1 MRKITADYIYPGN
14 SAPIKGGTLTLSDD
28 GEILSISHKTDTDA
42 EYFSGIICPGFVN
55 VHCHSELSYAK
66 NRIPEKSGID
76 QFIHDLE
83 ALKRSVSEEEKSKA
97 VKEAFVEMQENGIVA
112 VGDIMNTP
120 LSLEAKKNTAI
131 QCYNFIEVYGS
142 QAKDTE
148 RNWNHALG
156 LAAAVEGIKN
166 IIPHAPYSLSR
177 TLFQR
182 IRDYQKPNTTLSMHH
197 MESEGEAEYFVSGNG
212 PLAERFKSWGLE
224 RPPYIPTGK
233 RPLAS
238 LGEFLQPAERVLLI
252 HNTFINQEDIDY
264 AKHNFQNTF
273 YGLCPNANQYI
284 EGDLPSLDLLINQDL
299 SICLGTDS
307 LASNH
312 QLSILEEMKTL
323 NANFD
328 ISLEELIRWA
338 TYNGACA
345 LGMENQLGSLEKGKK
360 PGILLLQNKKK
371 GEAFELNFSEVSV
384 LSKI

>member
-1 MRKITADYIYPGN
+1 MQKITADYIYPGN
-14 SAPIKGGTLTLSDD
+14 SAPIKEGTITIDDD
-28 GEILSISHKTDTDA
+28 GKIVNISSKKEGDA
-42 EYFSGIICPGFVN
+42 VYYRGIICPGFVN
-55 VHCHSELSYAK
+55 VHCHTELSYAK
-66 NRIPEKSGID
+66 DKISERSGID

-83 ALKRSVSEEEKSKA
+83 GLKRSVSDEEKLTSVA
-97 VKEAFVEMQENGIVA
+97 SALEEMEAQGIVA

-120 LSLEAKKNTAI
+120 LSIEAKRQSEIAF
-131 QCYNFIEVYGS
+131 YNFVEVYGS

-156 LAAAVEGIKN
+156 LVAAVEGVKN
-166 IIPHAPYSLSR
+166 IVPHAPYSLSR

-182 IRDYQKPNTTLSMHH
+182 IRDYQKSNTTLSMHH
-197 MESEGEAEYFVSGNG
+197 MESAGEAEYFVSGSG

-224 RPPYIPTGK
+224 PPPYIPTGK

-238 LGEFLQPAERVLLI
+238 LGTFLQPAKRVLLI
-252 HNTFINQEDIDY
+252 HNTFINQDDIDY

-284 EGDLPSLDLLINQDL
+284 EGDLPPLDLLRNQDL

-323 NANFD
+323 NTNFD

-338 TYNGACA
+338 TYNGASA
-345 LGMENQLGSLEKGKK
+345 LGMEDKLGSLEKGKK
-360 PGILLLQNKKK
+360 PGILLLQNKKEGK
-371 GEAFELNFSEVSV
+371 AFELNFSDVSV
-384 LSKI
+384 LSKN

>member
-14 SAPIKGGTLTLSDD
+14 SAPIKGGTITLNDD
-28 GEILSISHKTDTDA
+28 GEILEISQKTDAEA
-42 EYFSGIICPGFVN
+42 EYFSGIVCPGFVN

-83 ALKRSVSEEEKSKA
+83 TLKRSVSEAEKTKA
-97 VKEAFVEMQENGIVA
+97 VEEAFAEMQENGIVA

-120 LSLEAKKNTAI
+120 LSLDAKKTTDI

-156 LAAAVEGIKN
+156 LAAATEGKKN

-197 MESEGEAEYFVSGNG
+197 MESEGEAEYFISGSG

-224 RPPYIPTGK
+224 QPPYIPTSK

-238 LGEFLQPAERVLLI
+238 LGEFLQAAERVLLI
-252 HNTFINQEDIDY
+252 HNTFINQQDIDY
-264 AKHNFQNTF
+264 ANNHFQNAF
-273 YGLCPNANQYI
+273 YGLCPIANQYI
-284 EGDLPSLDLLINQDL
+284 EGDLPPVDLLKNQDL
-299 SICLGTDS
+299 QICLGTDS

-345 LGMENQLGSLEKGKK
+345 LGMEDNLGSLEKGKS
-360 PGILLLQNKKK
+360 PGILLLQNKKE
-371 GEAFELNFSEVSV
+371 GEAFELNFSGVRV
-384 LSKI
+384 LS

>member
-14 SAPIKGGTLTLSDD
+14 SAPIKGGTITLNDD
-28 GEILSISHKTDTDA
+28 GEILEISQKTDAEA
-42 EYFSGIICPGFVN
+42 EYFSGIVCPGFVN

-66 NRIPEKSGID
+66 NLIPEKSGID

-97 VKEAFVEMQENGIVA
+97 VEEAFAEMQENGIVA

-120 LSLEAKKNTAI
+120 LSLDAKKTTDI

-156 LAAAVEGIKN
+156 LAAATEGKKN

-197 MESEGEAEYFVSGNG
+197 MESEGEAEYFISGSG

-224 RPPYIPTGK
+224 QPPYIPTSK

-238 LGEFLQPAERVLLI
+238 LGEFLQASERVLLI
-252 HNTFINQEDIDY
+252 HNTFINQQDIDY
-264 AKHNFQNTF
+264 AKHSFQNTF
-273 YGLCPNANQYI
+273 YGLCPIANQYI
-284 EGDLPSLDLLINQDL
+284 EGDLPPLDLLKNQDL
-299 SICLGTDS
+299 QICLGTDS

-328 ISLEELIRWA
+328 VSLEELIRWA

-345 LGMENQLGSLEKGKK
+345 LGMEKKLGSLEKGKS
-360 PGILLLQNKKK
+360 PGILLLQNKKE

-384 LSKI
+384 LS